1 MNFAFNSYSIKR
13 QKQDRICKGLMM
25 KLDVMSLAAVALLLG
40 VVFSA
45 VSIEDVFAED
55 PEPPTALQQGIALR

>member
-1 MNFAFNSYSIKR
+1 
-13 QKQDRICKGLMM
+13 MM